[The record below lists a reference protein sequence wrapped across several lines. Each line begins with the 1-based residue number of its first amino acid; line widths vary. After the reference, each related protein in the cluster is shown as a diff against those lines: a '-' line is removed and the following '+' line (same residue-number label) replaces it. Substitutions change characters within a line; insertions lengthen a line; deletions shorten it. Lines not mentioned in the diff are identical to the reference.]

1 MSADI
6 SELIP
11 EYVASRKGIVQKI
24 EALKVE
30 QETIYHQLRLEFRE
44 TISAFPKWM
53 QEEIKKFV
61 AADEQNR
68 RDFLATLIEQMRYMI
83 PNPVLEAVQLRATN
97 TAVRNGQIALD
108 LTTWV
113 SMRNSISFAID
124 SMMRYTDVTDLEDVV
139 DILREARSYEKSRI
153 TPINYME
160 DLAAP
165 NAEESLVFE
174 KTIILERPQE
184 DEVITISITEFSKR
198 QQEIMHL
205 WINEGLSYS
214 QIAEEL
220 GITKDSV
227 AQHIQMARK
236 KAQKLKENHGVQQ
249 AFREVINEAPII
261 TPDHRQIVKQ
271 NRKVTVKIGEQLT
284 IEV

>member
-1 MSADI
+1 MSTDI
-6 SELIP
+6 SRLIP
-11 EYVASRKGIVQKI
+11 EYLASRKGIVQKI

-30 QETIYHQLRLEFRE
+30 QEAIYQQLRLEFRE
-44 TISAFPKWM
+44 TIDAFPKWM

-68 RDFLATLIEQMRYMI
+68 RDFLATLIEQMRYMM
-83 PNPVLEAVQLRATN
+83 PNPVLEAVKLQATN
-97 TAVRNGQIALD
+97 TALRNGQIALD

-198 QQEIMHL
+198 QQEIIHL
-205 WINEGLSYS
+205 WINEKKSYS

-249 AFREVINEAPII
+249 AFREVIKEAPII